1 MQAYISISFNQ
12 RKSLDKVVK
21 AIKETLVLLNIEPF
35 VFVDNYNFDKT
46 QEKEMMTTA
55 FTEIAKADLIIAE
68 VSDKAIGIGVEV
80 GYATA
85 RGIPAIYVRNKTAEH
100 STTVSGACN
109 HHILYQNEKELK
121 EELEQLIKSFY
132 LSSKSNEDE
141 ISF

>member
-21 AIKETLVLLNIEPF
+21 AIKETLVLLNIQPF

-55 FTEIAKADLIIAE
+55 FTEIGKADLLIAE

-80 GYATA
+80 GYARA
-85 RGIPAIYVRNKTAEH
+85 MGIPAIYIRNKTSEH

-109 HHILYQNEKELK
+109 HSIIYHNENDLK
-121 EELEQLIKSFY
+121 QELEKFISSVY
-132 LSSKSNEDE
+132 LPSKRIDD
-141 ISF
+141 